1 MSRQWG
7 RRRMVL
13 MGVIKVHKELNN
25 GQEIFPITFI
35 RTDIENKT
43 KTYESLTVRF
53 LKNYCLTNV

>member
-1 MSRQWG
+1 
-7 RRRMVL
+7 

-25 GQEIFPITFI
+25 GQEIFPIKFI
-35 RTDIENKT
+35 RVDIENKT